1 MDHPMPSGRGTITL
15 PTVDHGD
22 VTLPEPSWCRG
33 HAHHDP
39 RTLRCDLLHTG
50 PEQLLAFRGH
60 GIAVASLAQAPF
72 AEEAGRHVYGSESL
86 VARELDARGLY
97 AYAAA
102 LETYA
107 AGVRAL
113 ADQLLVILAGE
124 DQ

>member
-15 PTVDHGD
+15 PTADHGA

-39 RTLRCDLLHTG
+39 RTLRVDLLHTG
-50 PEQLLAFRGH
+50 PAVRLTFRGH
-60 GIAVASLAQAPF
+60 ELAIASLAQAPF
-72 AEEAGRHVYGSESL
+72 AEQAGRHVHGSESL

-107 AGVRAL
+107 AGVRSL

-124 DQ
+124 DR